1 MDKARLEK
9 LSKIMNVVKKDFVS
23 STDVKSFLYSIIT
36 FAKENKQELENL
48 SKEYLQTINEA
59 IEDIENQNKT
69 LLENVSNKTAQNQT
83 DFESQVKELKE
94 ILKKVKAIKTTK
106 PADGIDGVNPN
117 PEDVVPLVLE
127 KLPKQEEITGE
138 KIVDKINA
146 LSLDDENKIDAKHIK
161 NLPEA
166 KGGKFFSAS
175 GIKEIIAGDNITVDN
190 SNLGYPV
197 INATSTN
204 KGGVVFNFYRSTGLL
219 EEDGFKAV
227 VPYSGTITGWSIS
240 TKDGTPQT
248 ITLNIKKAP
257 FDDINNFTA
266 IDGSE
271 PIILSSAINNSDTS
285 LSTWTTT
292 VNAGDHIEVTVESV
306 SGTVRGVYGI
316 INITK
321 TS

>member
-9 LSKIMNVVKKDFVS
+9 LGKIMNVVKKDFVS
-23 STDVKSFLYSIIT
+23 STDVKSFLYAIIT

-94 ILKKVKAIKTTK
+94 ILKKVKAIKTNK
-106 PADGIDGVNPN
+106 PVDGIDGVNPN

-146 LSLDDENKIDAKHIK
+146 LSLDEENKIDASHIK
-161 NLPEA
+161 NLPEI
-166 KGGKFFSAS
+166 KGGRFYGGS
-175 GIKEIIAGDNITVDN
+175 GIKGIVAGDNVTVDN

-197 INATSTN
+197 ISSSGISETLAIA
-204 KGGVVFNFYRSTGLL
+204 Y
-219 EEDGFKAV
+219 AV
-227 VPYSGTITGWSIS
+227 A
-240 TKDGTPQT
+240 
-248 ITLNIKKAP
+248 L
-257 FDDINNFTA
+257 
-266 IDGSE
+266 
-271 PIILSSAINNSDTS
+271 
-285 LSTWTTT
+285 
-292 VNAGDHIEVTVESV
+292 
-306 SGTVRGVYGI
+306 
-316 INITK
+316 
-321 TS
+321 

>member
-127 KLPKQEEITGE
+127 KLPKQEEIIGE

-146 LSLDDENKIDAKHIK
+146 LSLDDENKIDASHIK
-161 NLPEA
+161 NLPEP
-166 KGGKFFSAS
+166 KSSRIYGTS

-197 INATSTN
+197 IS
-204 KGGVVFNFYRSTGLL
+204 STG
-219 EEDGFKAV
+219 
-227 VPYSGTITGWSIS
+227 S
-240 TKDGTPQT
+240 TET
-248 ITLNIKKAP
+248 
-257 FDDINNFTA
+257 F
-266 IDGSE
+266 
-271 PIILSSAINNSDTS
+271 
-285 LSTWTTT
+285 
-292 VNAGDHIEVTVESV
+292 ESV
-306 SGTVRGVYGI
+306 SKNIKSYPYTIAYSGGDVSTITYDLGGGLEVVKTFGYTSGDVTTVTLSGDTPAGIDLIKTISYSGGAVDNIVY
-316 INITK
+316 
-321 TS
+321 S